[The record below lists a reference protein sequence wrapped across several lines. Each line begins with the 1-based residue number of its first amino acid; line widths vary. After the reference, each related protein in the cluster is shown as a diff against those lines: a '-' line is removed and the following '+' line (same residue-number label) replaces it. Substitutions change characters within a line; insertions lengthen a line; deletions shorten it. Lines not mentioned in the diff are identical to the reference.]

1 MKELAARADVVVDWI
16 RQLARRTA
24 VFFPQR
30 AGERSYRFEPVT
42 ADSALDFAA
51 YVPTIVPP
59 NKKLMPAVDELMR
72 FREHADQVSVDPVLD
87 ASHRVLAGV
96 RSCDLKAI
104 GLLDRAQ
111 ADGMGDPHYRARR
124 DNTAIIAVDCPRPCD
139 DRAFCHAVRSLGH
152 KQGADV
158 YLTFVDSGRSEA
170 QFVVE
175 SLTPKGDDLVA
186 SATLDAC
193 PDAQALL
200 KSAADARPSPF
211 GRQLQV
217 PVDGLPAAL
226 RGQQRNPAW
235 EKHVRS
241 CFSCGTCTMV
251 CPTCYCFDVQD
262 DLGFDLASG
271 HRVRTWD
278 SCMLPQF
285 ASVAGGHNFRPEPA
299 ARQRHRVKRKF
310 EYLMERFGGE
320 SFCVGCGRCGRQ
332 CTTHIDIFDIV
343 DEVAAAGGAKS

>member
-1 MKELAARADVVVDWI
+1 MKELAARTDVVTDWI
-16 RQLARRTA
+16 RQLAQRAAVYFPRRT
-24 VFFPQR
+24 
-30 AGERSYRFEPVT
+30 GERSYRFEPVT
-42 ADSALDFAA
+42 ADSAIDLAA

-72 FREHADQVSVDPVLD
+72 FREQADHVSVDPVLD
-87 ASHRVLAGV
+87 ASHRILAGV

-104 GLLDRAQ
+104 ALLDRAQ

-124 DNTAIIAVDCPRPCD
+124 DNTAIIAVDCPKPCD
-139 DRAFCHAVRSLGH
+139 DRAFCQAVRSLGH

-158 YLTFVDSGRSEA
+158 YLTFADGQSRRSAVEA

-186 SATLDAC
+186 SAKLDAC
-193 PDAQALL
+193 PDAAALL
-200 KSAADARPSPF
+200 KKAAEARPKPF
-211 GRQLQV
+211 GRQLALA
-217 PVDGLPAAL
+217 VDKLPATL
-226 RGQQRNPAW
+226 RAEQRSAAW
-235 EKHVRS
+235 EKHVKS

-251 CPTCYCFDVQD
+251 CPTCYCFDVKD
-262 DLGFDLASG
+262 DLGFDLVSG
-271 HRVRTWD
+271 NRVRTWD
-278 SCMLPQF
+278 SCMLPEF
-285 ASVAGGHNFRPEPA
+285 TVVAGGHNFRPEPA

-343 DEVAAAGGAKS
+343 NDVARG